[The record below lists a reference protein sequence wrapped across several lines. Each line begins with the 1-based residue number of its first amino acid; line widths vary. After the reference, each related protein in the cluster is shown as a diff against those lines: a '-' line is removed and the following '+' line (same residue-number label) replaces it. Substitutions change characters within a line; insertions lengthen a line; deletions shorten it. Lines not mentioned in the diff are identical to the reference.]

1 MLFKNYIYTYT
12 RTSHTYTDIHACI
25 QTYRHTYIHTDRHT
39 DIRTCR
45 HTDIKTCRQTDRL
58 TYIHTCTYLRYIY
71 IYIHTQYIHIVIY
84 YRTALEIGHFLS
96 CAEVPGPTDL
106 PVTWR
111 CGSFDA
117 RLAARELSGRE
128 KRKRAMPSKAERWGL
143 NQQYIYIYMYI
154 YSIDHLVIWPSHG
167 KFPHKWMSLWENHL
181 NMCHFPW
188 LC

>member
-1 MLFKNYIYTYT
+1 M
-12 RTSHTYTDIHACI
+12 HTDI
-25 QTYRHTYIHTDRHT
+25 QTYIHTDRQT
-39 DIRTCR
+39 YR
-45 HTDIKTCRQTDRL
+45 HKDMQAYRHKDMQTYRQTDIH
-58 TYIHTCTYLRYIY
+58 TYIHVHTSYIY
-71 IYIHTQYIHIVIY
+71 IYTQYTHIVIY

-143 NQQYIYIYMYI
+143 NQQYIYIYTYTYTWYYI
-154 YSIDHLVIWPSHG
+154 YIYIYTYVYI
-167 KFPHKWMSLWENHL
+167 
-181 NMCHFPW
+181 
-188 LC
+188 